1 MWFITTHRRA
11 SIINW
16 LSHRSICLL
25 VLDRRDVFPL
35 GGFGC
40 CRRGR
45 NCCSSKFPL
54 LANASVIVS
63 CDFEKCLSWDFSIM
77 ILAYFEVMDTD
88 LHLVLEALL
97 MGPVTILLIIFV
109 EPDG

>member
-1 MWFITTHRRA
+1 
-11 SIINW
+11 
-16 LSHRSICLL
+16 
-25 VLDRRDVFPL
+25 
-35 GGFGC
+35 
-40 CRRGR
+40 
-45 NCCSSKFPL
+45 
-54 LANASVIVS
+54 
-63 CDFEKCLSWDFSIM
+63 M